1 MQTAIQ
7 WFWKNIFI
15 IGIIVIEGSLCFKRP
30 RRRCALMKWL
40 CFTGALLAAS
50 SLLTHTWQ
58 WEGDLIQRENLLG
71 NTVWRV
77 VLVYLSSIQVW
88 LCFDADFWNAVFITQ
103 VAAACQ
109 TAQFSVYKLVEALL
123 LGVDVQRSPWLPS
136 VGINLAV
143 LTAASALVY
152 YLFGR
157 GDRLS
162 FRTDRRIRY
171 VILLAAGLNL
181 GDMILNGVLYTT
193 DANANFGAT
202 MLAMRCYGLMFNFVT
217 LYMLYNLI
225 IRRTFEREQDML
237 RGIMRMRES
246 QYHFSRELINSIN
259 IKSHDLKKQIRYL
272 KSAGGSH
279 SDFLAEVENL
289 ANAYDATIHTEN
301 AALSAVLT
309 EKSLLCLEKK
319 IPFSFAGDGRD
330 MEFMRGIDIYTL
342 FANLLDNAVEASL
355 RLEEERRSIQL
366 VVKRQF
372 GFISIHCANAFSGQ
386 LIEDGGMLRTLKA
399 NAEEHGFGYRSMEE
413 IVEKYDGS
421 ISHRAE
427 DGSFVV
433 NILLPLPEE

>member
-1 MQTAIQ
+1 
-7 WFWKNIFI
+7 
-15 IGIIVIEGSLCFKRP
+15 
-30 RRRCALMKWL
+30 
-40 CFTGALLAAS
+40 
-50 SLLTHTWQ
+50 
-58 WEGDLIQRENLLG
+58 
-71 NTVWRV
+71 
-77 VLVYLSSIQVW
+77 
-88 LCFDADFWNAVFITQ
+88 
-103 VAAACQ
+103 
-109 TAQFSVYKLVEALL
+109 
-123 LGVDVQRSPWLPS
+123 
-136 VGINLAV
+136 
-143 LTAASALVY
+143 
-152 YLFGR
+152 
-157 GDRLS
+157 
-162 FRTDRRIRY
+162 
-171 VILLAAGLNL
+171 
-181 GDMILNGVLYTT
+181 
-193 DANANFGAT
+193 
-202 MLAMRCYGLMFNFVT
+202 
-217 LYMLYNLI
+217 
-225 IRRTFEREQDML
+225 
-237 RGIMRMRES
+237 
-246 QYHFSRELINSIN
+246 
-259 IKSHDLKKQIRYL
+259 L

-279 SDFLAEVENL
+279 SDFLTEVENL

-386 LIEDGGMLRTLKA
+386 LIEDGGTLRTLKA
-399 NAEEHGFGYRSMEE
+399 DAEQHGFGYRSMEE